1 MRDIKQHIKALEL
14 DPEKKYFIIIGRKS
28 GLSAKDL
35 YSFPKSKL
43 NGSMFFLVD
52 DINQI
57 KMRDLDTI
65 QEWIDEQ
72 RTKKKQAQIV
82 PESE

>member
-1 MRDIKQHIKALEL
+1 MKDIKQQLKALEL
-14 DPEKKYFIIIGRKS
+14 DPEKKYFIIVGRKS
-28 GLSAKDL
+28 GLSAINL
-35 YSFPKSKL
+35 SLVPKSIL

-57 KMRDLDTI
+57 RMRDLDTI

-72 RTKKKQAQIV
+72 RAKIKA
-82 PESE
+82 E